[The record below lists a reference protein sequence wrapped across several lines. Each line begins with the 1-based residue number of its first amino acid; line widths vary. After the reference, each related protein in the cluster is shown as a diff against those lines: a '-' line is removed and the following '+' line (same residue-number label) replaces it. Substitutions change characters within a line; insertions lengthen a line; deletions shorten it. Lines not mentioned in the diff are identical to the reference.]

1 MDFKIDK
8 TTLAAALKGAAG
20 VADTKSTMPVLA
32 NALVRVVDGKLL
44 VAATDLNLSTIT
56 TLPLAGATPGGVT
69 VAAKKLHEIVAGLPG
84 AEVTLKVVDKSWV
97 VVKAGKV
104 DYRVVGLPDRD
115 FPKLPDD
122 RDAAYVTVDAGALR
136 GMLAATVHSICNDET
151 RFHLNGVLVE
161 SDGKTLRMV
170 STDGHRLAKA
180 DRKLKGPKLAAGVIV
195 PKKGVLELRKLLD
208 GAKEVELAI
217 RSPFLFV
224 KRAESMLAVKL
235 IDAQFPPYGQ
245 VIPKDHATRSVVSRE
260 ALLGA
265 LRRCQLMAS
274 KTRGVKFEFA
284 EAVVKISADRPDVG
298 EVREEVECQTTGPG
312 IIIGVNGKYLIDLAN
327 VLEDVDEGAIAI
339 GLGGALDPLL
349 VRSVADPDAFVG
361 VVMPMRI

>member
-1 MDFKIDK
+1 MDFRIDK
-8 TTLAAALKGAAG
+8 ATFAAALKGAAS
-20 VADTKSTMPVLA
+20 VADAKSTMPVVA
-32 NALVRVVDGKLL
+32 NALLRVVDGKLL

-56 TLPLAGATPGGVT
+56 TLPLAGATPGGLT
-69 VAAKKLHEIVAGLPG
+69 VKAKALHDIVSGMPGTEVALRKVENNWAEI
-84 AEVTLKVVDKSWV
+84 
-97 VVKAGKV
+97 KAGKV
-104 DYRVVGLPDRD
+104 SYRIVGMPDRD
-115 FPKLPDD
+115 FPKVPDD

-136 GMLAATVHSICNDET
+136 GMLAATVHSICNDEK

-161 SDGKTLRMV
+161 SDGKTVRMV

-245 VIPKDHATRSVVSRE
+245 VIPKDHATRAVVSRE
-260 ALLGA
+260 DLLGA

-274 KTRGVKFEFA
+274 ETRGVKFEFA
-284 EAVVKISADRPDVG
+284 DTSVSISSDNPDVG
-298 EVREEVECQTTGPG
+298 EVQEEVECQTTGPG
-312 IIIGVNGKYLIDLAN
+312 VVIGVNGKYLIDLAN
-327 VLEDVDEGAIAI
+327 VLKDVDEGAIAI
-339 GLGGALDPLL
+339 ELGGALDPLL